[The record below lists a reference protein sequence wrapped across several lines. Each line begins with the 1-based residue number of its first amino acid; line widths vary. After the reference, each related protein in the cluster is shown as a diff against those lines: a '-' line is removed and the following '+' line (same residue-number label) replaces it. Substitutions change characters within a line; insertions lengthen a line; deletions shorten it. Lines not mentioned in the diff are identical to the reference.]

1 MKIKMIGVGCKILHF
16 INYEN
21 QEALGYKTLRR
32 TNAITSHRVYEFWV
46 SVFILD
52 GF

>member
-1 MKIKMIGVGCKILHF
+1 MTVVGCKVLYF
-16 INYEN
+16 INDEDH
-21 QEALGYKTLRR
+21 EALGYKTLRH